1 MISDLILCH
10 KVRKLFVIIITQ
22 KEEIRSQIYR
32 KTRFILSIEKQIF
45 LTNCSRI
52 FLSRIESLLLA
63 NIHIRFMNKK
73 HLFTL
78 LFTLL
83 VWTSCNNQ
91 QHFITD
97 AAYRAEVEN
106 DFQAKQAALPNGNLF
121 AVFNDQ
127 MTPEEREA
135 LTFMYA
141 YMPIGDITD
150 YSGDFYLKN
159 IRSSFQARN
168 EMPWGD
174 SIPEDIFRH
183 FVLPVRIN
191 NENLDESRM
200 VFFDELKDRVKG
212 LSLYDAVLEVNHW
225 CHEKVIYTPSDGR
238 TSSPLASVKTAYGR
252 CGEESTFTVAAL
264 RSVGIP
270 ARQVYTPRWAH
281 TDDNHAWVEAWV
293 NGKWYFFGACEPE
306 PVLNLGWFNGPAY
319 RGMLMHTK
327 VFGKYNGP
335 EDVMERTDGYT
346 EINVID
352 NYAPS
357 AKAVIT
363 VMDANGKPVKDA
375 LVEFKIYNY
384 AEFNSVARKKTDAD
398 GKCSLSAGKG
408 DMLVWASKDG
418 KFGYSKVS
426 FGKDGEVTIA
436 LNKKPGDVET
446 IALDIVPP
454 VDGSIPAEVTPEQKE
469 ANAKRLLE
477 EDAIRN
483 KYVATFYT
491 EEKAEALAKELGI
504 DPMKTEDFMIGSR
517 GNWMEIEKFLRETP
531 AEKRAQAMALLDV
544 VSAKDLRDTPA
555 SVFADH
561 LNNTPAVQSEWFNEY
576 IMNPRVANEFLTPYK
591 SFFAANIEPS
601 LAKQAVENPQALVD
615 WVKNNVSINDA
626 LNAQRIP
633 IMPMGVWKSRIADKG
648 SRNIFFVAV
657 ARSLGIPARIEPVAR
672 KIQYF
677 KDNAWV
683 DVDFEA
689 AVQTTAKQGKVIAS
703 YQPIKALQD
712 PKYYSHFTI
721 AKVLPNGTL
730 QTLNFERGGN
740 VDMGLG
746 DTWSGLLKKPLS
758 MDEGNYMLVTGT
770 RMANGSVL
778 AEIEFFNVEADKTTP
793 IQLEMRE
800 SKDEIQVIGNF
811 NSENKFKRADNGE
824 ETSLLATTG
833 RGYYIVALLGS
844 RQEPTNHAMR
854 DIAAVKKELEDWG
867 RGIVLLFP
875 DEKGYKNFDP
885 KEFGDLPGTITYGL
899 DIDGAIQ
906 KEMATAM
913 KLQNANTLPIFLIA
927 DTFNRVVFVSQGYT
941 IGLGEQLMKDIHNLN
956 HLVSNV

>member
-106 DFQAKQAALPNGNLF
+106 DFQAKQAALPNGDLF
-121 AVFNDQ
+121 AVFHDQ

-174 SIPEDIFRH
+174 SIPEDIFHH

-293 NGKWYFFGACEPE
+293 NGKWYFLGACEPE

-363 VMDANGKPVKDA
+363 VTDANGKPVKDA

-446 IALDIVPP
+446 IALDIIPP

-941 IGLGEQLMKDIHNLN
+941 IGLGEQLMKVIHKL
-956 HLVSNV
+956 

>member
-1 MISDLILCH
+1 MISDLILCY

-106 DFQAKQAALPNGNLF
+106 DFQAKQAALPNGDLF

-293 NGKWYFFGACEPE
+293 NGKWYFLGACEPE

-363 VMDANGKPVKDA
+363 VTDANGKPVKDA

-436 LNKKPGDVET
+436 LNKKPGDMET
-446 IALDIVPP
+446 IALDIIPP

-555 SVFADH
+555 SVLADH

-601 LAKQAVENPQALVD
+601 LAKQAVENPQALMD

-941 IGLGEQLMKDIHNLN
+941 IGLGEQLMKVIHKL
-956 HLVSNV
+956 

>member
-106 DFQAKQAALPNGNLF
+106 DFQAKQAALPNGDLF

-293 NGKWYFFGACEPE
+293 NGKWYFLGACEPE

-363 VMDANGKPVKDA
+363 VTDANGKPVKDA

-408 DMLVWASKDG
+408 DMLVWASKEG

-531 AEKRAQAMALLDV
+531 ALKRAQAMALLDV

-677 KDNAWV
+677 KDNSWV

-941 IGLGEQLMKDIHNLN
+941 IGLGEQLMKVIHKL
-956 HLVSNV
+956 

>member
-1 MISDLILCH
+1 MISDLILCY

-293 NGKWYFFGACEPE
+293 NGKWYFLGACEPE

-363 VMDANGKPVKDA
+363 VTDANGKPVKDA

-446 IALDIVPP
+446 IALDIIPP

-561 LNNTPAVQSEWFNEY
+561 LNNTPVVQSEWFNEY

-601 LAKQAVENPQALVD
+601 LAKQAIENPQALVD

-941 IGLGEQLMKDIHNLN
+941 IGLGEQLMKVIHKL
-956 HLVSNV
+956 

>member
-1 MISDLILCH
+1 
-10 KVRKLFVIIITQ
+10 
-22 KEEIRSQIYR
+22 
-32 KTRFILSIEKQIF
+32 
-45 LTNCSRI
+45 
-52 FLSRIESLLLA
+52 
-63 NIHIRFMNKK
+63 
-73 HLFTL
+73 
-78 LFTLL
+78 
-83 VWTSCNNQ
+83 
-91 QHFITD
+91 
-97 AAYRAEVEN
+97 
-106 DFQAKQAALPNGNLF
+106 
-121 AVFNDQ
+121 

-293 NGKWYFFGACEPE
+293 NGKWYFLGACEPE

-363 VMDANGKPVKDA
+363 VTDANGKPVKDA

-446 IALDIVPP
+446 IALDIIPP

-555 SVFADH
+555 SVLADH

-601 LAKQAVENPQALVD
+601 LAKQAIENPQALVD

-941 IGLGEQLMKDIHNLN
+941 IGLGEQLMKVIHKL
-956 HLVSNV
+956 